1 MERHIGIWNE
11 EKEDEKYEAGELII
25 DGNRIE
31 FYSRF
36 PVGMFPTTYIGDDGN
51 MSYKVFVNGAAKA
64 SNRKTLDYSYSN
76 RVFFV
81 LMQNYTYL
89 CHVINKDKT
98 SMDDIADLVIHDS
111 IGKVLSESV
120 ELYD

>member
-64 SNRKTLDYSYSN
+64 SNRKTLDYSYSH

-81 LMQNYTYL
+81 LMQNYQFSKG
-89 CHVINKDKT
+89 VEINGIKEVSFEIPELIRWFGIKT
-98 SMDDIADLVIHDS
+98 V
-111 IGKVLSESV
+111 
-120 ELYD
+120 